1 MQKITPCLWFD
12 GQAENAAKVYTSIF
26 KRSKIGPITRYGE
39 GGPMPKGTAL
49 VVPFTLEGQAFI
61 ALNGGPQY
69 KFTPAI
75 SLSVDCKT
83 QKEVDVYWGKLC
95 AGGGQPGPCG
105 WLTDKFG
112 VSWQIVPTVLP
123 KLLYGP
129 KAGPVMAAMMQM
141 RRLDIAALQK
151 ASKG

>member
-12 GQAENAAKVYTSIF
+12 GQAEDAARFYTSIF
-26 KRSKIGPITRYGE
+26 KRSKIGSITRYGE
-39 GGPMPKGTAL
+39 GAPMPKGTAL
-49 VVPFTLEGQAFI
+49 VVPFTLEGQAYI
-61 ALNGGPQY
+61 ALNGGPHY

-83 QKEVDVYWGKLC
+83 QKEVDFYWDKLC

-105 WLTDKFG
+105 WLTDRYG

-123 KLLYGP
+123 KLLYGK
-129 KAGPVMAAMMQM
+129 KAGPVMGAMMQM
-141 RRLDIAALQK
+141 SKLDIAALQK